1 MKRTVRLLFLPSPR
15 WYFINAVKCMLL
27 WLLPSLSDLKWCL
40 CVSALPGWGAGV
52 DLPLLDSSTLTWV
65 AGNQPFWRF
74 LPRAWSQKIQTVTG
88 FQWGF
93 KSDSQFFFQSSWLL
107 ECYAKTKGMF
117 MSEQIIISFFS
128 ERKKTPLLVRVNKTD
143 LSVCFSLLV
152 PFRSFWLN
160 YLTNNVI
167 CCTVHFTNTT
177 SSD

>member
-1 MKRTVRLLFLPSPR
+1 MHAALTF
-15 WYFINAVKCMLL
+15 
-27 WLLPSLSDLKWCL
+27 
-40 CVSALPGWGAGV
+40 ALPQWLKV
-52 DLPLLDSSTLTWV
+52 VSVCVCVTWLRCWCGL
-65 AGNQPFWRF
+65 AT
-74 LPRAWSQKIQTVTG
+74 AG
-88 FQWGF
+88 FQYFNMSSREPALLTLFTTSLESENTNSHWLSVRF

-128 ERKKTPLLVRVNKTD
+128 QRKKTPLLVRVNKTD

>member
-27 WLLPSLSDLKWCL
+27 WLLPSPSDLKWCL

-93 KSDSQFFFQSSWLL
+93 NQTHNFFFQSSWLL
-107 ECYAKTKGMF
+107 VLCQNKRNVYVRANNHFIFLPK
-117 MSEQIIISFFS
+117 
-128 ERKKTPLLVRVNKTD
+128 KKTPLLVRVNKTD